1 MKPVV
6 FIGQSLQA
14 LRRLPAGARQDVGY
28 AIELVQRGRSPPDFK
43 PMPAVGPGAQE
54 LRVWDEY
61 GTYRVIYVASLPDAV
76 YVLRA
81 FQKKT
86 AVTRHA
92 DIRLARDRYRE
103 LKSET
108 P

>member
-1 MKPVV
+1 
-6 FIGQSLQA
+6 
-14 LRRLPAGARQDVGY
+14 
-28 AIELVQRGRSPPDFK
+28 
-43 PMPAVGPGAQE
+43 
-54 LRVWDEY
+54 VWDEY

-76 YVLRA
+76 YVLHA